1 MGFNAHVYN
10 AVWNIAYYLHMIWLS
25 NHNYLGVSHNCGTVV
40 NYGVPYFQSKPTCD
54 YSELSAAKNIQ
65 DYPRLTSQ
73 WETCRADAG
82 WLMEN

>member
-10 AVWNIAYYLHMIWLS
+10 TVWDITYYIYMIWLS
-25 NHNYLGVSHNCGTVV
+25 NHNYLGVSHNCGTV

-65 DYPRLTSQ
+65 D
-73 WETCRADAG
+73 
-82 WLMEN
+82 